1 MHREECM
8 RAALEELARLN
19 HGLLGVADLIDR
31 GEHERVASLLRI
43 LALESDQHLGRLM
56 SMCGPES

>member
-1 MHREECM
+1 MDRDECM

-31 GEHERVASLLRI
+31 GEHERVACLLRI
-43 LALESDQHLGRLM
+43 LALESDEHLGRLM
-56 SMCGPES
+56 AMCNDD

>member
-1 MHREECM
+1 M

-31 GEHERVASLLRI
+31 GEDERVASLLRI
-43 LALESDQHLGRLM
+43 LALESDEQLGRLM
-56 SMCGPES
+56 SMCGSE

>member
-19 HGLLGVADLIDR
+19 HGLLGVADLIDQ
-31 GEHERVASLLRI
+31 GEHERVATLLRI
-43 LALESDQHLGRLM
+43 LALESDERLGLLM
-56 SMCGPES
+56 NMCGRE